1 MVPAGPPPTPPV
13 VLVCPPPTP
22 PVLHHLVYCPC
33 WLVLTH
39 TKPRHQAQANLSR
52 QLLESGQNT
61 RGPVDIVHLSCVPSC
76 VLLLVLVLTVHPQLI
91 QAPASSTSLEQN
103 PAAPTAPPHRL
114 LLLVFTHTR
123 VKIKQLTLT
132 PTSST
137 SLLSTTCIA
146 IFSQKSQYKC
156 PKSAI

>member
-52 QLLESGQNT
+52 QLLESGRNT
-61 RGPVDIVHLSCVPSC
+61 RGPVDIVHSTCAPSC
-76 VLLLVLVLTVHPQLI
+76 CSCWYSLFTHNQFKHQLPPPVWSRIQPPQLHH
-91 QAPASSTSLEQN
+91 
-103 PAAPTAPPHRL
+103 PTGFCFWCS
-114 LLLVFTHTR
+114 FTHTR
-123 VKIKQLTLT
+123 VKLKQVILT
-132 PTSST
+132 PTPST
-137 SLLSTTCIA
+137 SLPSTT
-146 IFSQKSQYKC
+146 
-156 PKSAI
+156 